1 MVWEAGVWLFSH
13 KNNPFREFSQPF
25 ASAEEMGGGFC
36 ELFSSEITDFCTL
49 LARVQEA
56 VGKCIILGTV
66 FCSPPRRREVGK
78 GGPRVHILFFHTCA

>member
-66 FCSPPRRREVGK
+66 FCFPPPKER
-78 GGPRVHILFFHTCA
+78 GG